1 MKLRSE
7 NWVSVPISGRSV
19 RRKEMIPHRTASYA
33 GLSLAMLSCPSIFCQ
48 IRREYMAFL
57 VQVNDAPTLIRSRAG
72 TSFWRLSQKSVCGVS
87 QGLAH
92 DEVGG
97 VTLRAA
103 PKCLHSKGVF
113 KVASGD
119 SPDAFSMHV
128 RTAYTARAVGRGR
141 PTAPH
146 NE

>member
-1 MKLRSE
+1 
-7 NWVSVPISGRSV
+7 
-19 RRKEMIPHRTASYA
+19 MIPHRTASYA
-33 GLSLAMLSCPSIFCQ
+33 GLSLATLSGPSIFCQ

-103 PKCLHSKGVF
+103 PKCLHSKGVSRWRQVTRLTPSPCMCTPPTPLEPSGG
-113 KVASGD
+113 VARQH
-119 SPDAFSMHV
+119 HV
-128 RTAYTARAVGRGR
+128 TNNKPFETVSFGKGQRD
-141 PTAPH
+141 
-146 NE
+146 